1 MLEVSEA
8 ESALTESERFALAL
22 LVDLSRVVPAR
33 SRSKALVALRPVD
46 APSAPSLAEGARQG
60 WHITAA
66 DGEVRL
72 PRPLLALV
80 TDVAGAVREQRTAAR
95 DRFGRVPPE
104 ENVLVAE
111 SLERQPVIASIAARL
126 RAAVGEAAGSRQ
138 VRLVRAWPEGR
149 HWAAAFSHDLDV
161 VTHWPVFTALR
172 LVELARKREL
182 RRAVRVTLA
191 AVRSAVR
198 DPVWD
203 GVAQVLRTEQDV
215 GVRST
220 WFILCGTPTLATMRA
235 GDLTYLPESRKARRI
250 VSTLVEAGHE
260 IGLHGSFATMDSGTA
275 FVEQRRRLASIA
287 AVAPRGV
294 RQHYLRMRPGATQR
308 AMAGAGFEYDSTFG
322 FADRNGFRLG
332 VADVLPAWD
341 ADACAKVPLDLVPFI
356 WMDRALSKYRGVEDP
371 GGWVTDAQSLM
382 DACRAAGGLW
392 VGIWHPNLAPPL
404 GFPGAPAAYTAVVRA
419 AIARDAFVAPIG
431 ELVRWRRARR
441 SVEVTTVSADGVVT
455 AHATREAPHALLL
468 EHLDGRA
475 AERVLDA

>member
-1 MLEVSEA
+1 
-8 ESALTESERFALAL
+8 
-22 LVDLSRVVPAR
+22 
-33 SRSKALVALRPVD
+33 
-46 APSAPSLAEGARQG
+46 
-60 WHITAA
+60 
-66 DGEVRL
+66 
-72 PRPLLALV
+72 
-80 TDVAGAVREQRTAAR
+80 
-95 DRFGRVPPE
+95 
-104 ENVLVAE
+104 
-111 SLERQPVIASIAARL
+111 
-126 RAAVGEAAGSRQ
+126 
-138 VRLVRAWPEGR
+138 
-149 HWAAAFSHDLDV
+149 
-161 VTHWPVFTALR
+161 
-172 LVELARKREL
+172 
-182 RRAVRVTLA
+182 VTLA

-404 GFPGAPAAYTAVVRA
+404 GFPDAPAAYTAVVRA